1 VAYSSQ
7 KGGTVLTFIIALF
20 LGVAGTLFVLKLKAP
35 ELLVKETQS
44 PYGFEETLEKIEANA
59 KEVGWKV
66 PSKWKANFQ
75 ANFKKIVG
83 IDIGPMKLL
92 KMCEPK
98 IAAELLVKD
107 ENKYLSVMMPCT
119 FAVYEKADG
128 KTYVAMMNLGVVG
141 RLLGGDVVTAMNVA
155 MPDMEKMVDFK

>member
-1 VAYSSQ
+1 MTYSSQ
-7 KGGTVLTFIIALF
+7 KGKTILTFIIALF
-20 LGVAGTLFVLKLKAP
+20 LGVAGTLYVLKLNAP
-35 ELLVKETQS
+35 ALLVKETQS

-59 KEVGWKV
+59 KELGWKV
-66 PSKWKANFQ
+66 PGKWKANFQ
-75 ANFKKIVG
+75 ANFNKIVG

-119 FAVYEKADG
+119 FAVYEKSDG

-141 RLLGGDVVTAMNVA
+141 RLLGGDVVTAMEVA

>member
-1 VAYSSQ
+1 MTIQ
-7 KGGTVLTFIIALF
+7 KQNGNAILVFIIAL
-20 LGVAGTLFVLKLKAP
+20 LIGVVGALYLLRLKAP

-44 PYGFEETLEKIEANA
+44 PYGFEETLEKLEVNA
-59 KEVGWKV
+59 KELGWKV
-66 PSKWKANFQ
+66 PKKWKANFQ
-75 ANFKKIVG
+75 KNFDKIVG
-83 IDIGPMKLL
+83 VDIGPMKLL

-98 IAAELLVKD
+98 VAADLLVKD

-128 KTYVAMMNLGVVG
+128 KTYVAMMNLAVVAQMI
-141 RLLGGDVVTAMNVA
+141 GGDVVTAMEIA